1 MSALTH
7 VKKRRFIKV
16 WKYRHYYLLMLPALI
31 YVAIFHYGP
40 MYGVQIAFKDY
51 MGVLG
56 VAGSPWVGFKHFIS
70 FFNSFYFYT
79 IFRNTLMLSLYSLI
93 AGFPLPIIL
102 ALMINELKE
111 TRLRK
116 SIQTVMYAPHFISM
130 VVLIGMIN
138 TMFSPSMGV
147 VNYVREAMG
156 LDRMY
161 YMTIPEV
168 FPHMYVWS
176 GIWKS
181 LGWNSIIFIAAL
193 SGVDPQLHESAV
205 IDGASRFQ
213 RIIYINLPT
222 ISPTIVI
229 LLIMQIGNLISVGY
243 EQVYLLQNNLNI
255 EYSEVI
261 ATFVY
266 KRGILNRSYSF
277 AAAVGLFNNV
287 INIALLFIA
296 NAISRKVSKSGL
308 F

>member
-1 MSALTH
+1 
-7 VKKRRFIKV
+7 
-16 WKYRHYYLLMLPALI
+16 
-31 YVAIFHYGP
+31 

-70 FFNSFYFYT
+70 FFNSFYFFT
-79 IFRNTLMLSLYSLI
+79 IFRNTLLLSFYSLI
-93 AGFPLPIIL
+93 VGFPLPIIL
-102 ALMINELKE
+102 ALMINELRE
-111 TRLRK
+111 TKLRK
-116 SIQTVMYAPHFISM
+116 SIQTIMYAPHFISM

-147 VNYVREAMG
+147 VNYIREVMG
-156 LDRMY
+156 LERMY

-205 IDGASRFQ
+205 IDGASRLQ
-213 RIIYINLPT
+213 RVLYINLPT

-296 NAISRKVSKSGL
+296 NGISRRVSKSGL